1 MCSGNEAS
9 RMIQFM
15 CKSSSGTIIGKLDIF
30 ANI

>member
-15 CKSSSGTIIGKLDIF
+15 CKSSSGTIIGKLDIIF
-30 ANI
+30 KV